1 MPRHAYNARPKPQHR
16 WLWTL
21 RLMAE
26 LDERAAAQGAG
37 PRGARPDAVRKV
49 AHAR

>member
-26 LDERAAAQGAG
+26 LDERAAAIDTRSKRRQ
-37 PRGARPDAVRKV
+37 PDAVRKV